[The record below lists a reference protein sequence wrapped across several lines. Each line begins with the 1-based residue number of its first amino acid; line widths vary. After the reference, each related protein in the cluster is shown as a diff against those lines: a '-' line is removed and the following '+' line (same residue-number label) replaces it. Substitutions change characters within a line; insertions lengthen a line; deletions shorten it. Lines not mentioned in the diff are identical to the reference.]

1 MTTTLHLGR
10 YQDTLADVTCD
21 TLITDCPYSA
31 RTHGGHD
38 GAPTVARNG
47 GTHGKHRHSPRAAGT
62 YSCDPI
68 IAQRRGLAPVERR
81 AIDYAGWTPEVVHD
95 FAAFFSGRV
104 RGWWVSI
111 TDHVLAPVWADAMAS
126 TGLYVFAPLPWYAPG
141 SRVRLAGDGPS
152 SWTCWIIVG
161 RPRVAPFTKWGTLPG
176 GYAIPSDRRSLV
188 VGAKPLALMRALARH
203 YSCPGDV
210 ICDPC
215 AGGGTTLRAAQLE
228 GRHGIGSEMDPET
241 HAKATE
247 RLAQPFTPPLLVD
260 APAPEQMTI
269 GDQ

>member
-1 MTTTLHLGR
+1 MTCDLRLGR
-10 YQDTLADVTCD
+10 YQDTLAGVTCD
-21 TLITDCPYSA
+21 TLIVDAPYSA

-38 GAPTVARNG
+38 SLKSK
-47 GTHGKHRHSPRAAGT
+47 HGH
-62 YSCDPI
+62 
-68 IAQRRGLAPVERR
+68 RR
-81 AIDYAGWTPEVVHD
+81 AIDYTGWTPEDVCD
-95 FAAFFSGRV
+95 FATFFAPRV

-111 TDHVLAPVWADAMAS
+111 TDHVLAPVWADAMAAQ
-126 TGLYVFAPLPWYAPG
+126 GLYVFAPLPWVAHG

-152 SWTCWIIVG
+152 SWTCWIIVA
-161 RPRVAPFTKWGTLPG
+161 RPRCLPFSRWGTLRGAYLVGARNHGTHRHNATQP
-176 GYAIPSDRRSLV
+176 V
-188 VGAKPLALMRALARH
+188 VGAKPLALMRALVRD
-203 YSCPGDV
+203 YSRPGDV

-228 GRHGIGSEMDPET
+228 GRNGIGSEMDPET
-241 HAKATE
+241 HAKAAE